1 MRVSYVC
8 SLICAVLVN
17 HAEQVESFQVLSCD
31 VKVLANNN
39 AEASRLKSNKI
50 LSRHSAVMPL
60 QARGSYDDE
69 EPRQFIPE
77 TSFGAD
83 AVPEGQRPVNEYLDV
98 IRAPLFGWASEET
111 GDEGLLKRLGV
122 LYFVAFATVCYPIAG
137 ATFTQ
142 DGYELQ
148 KIAAANVG
156 ALGLVLALIFRLYS
170 GWSYVGT
177 RLKSS
182 VIEFEE
188 TGWYDG
194 DIEKKTQKEKMRD
207 QLLYEEN
214 VKPVVDRITQFGL
227 YCGGMTAASVLILN
241 VALSANPMFD
251 NYDPDMLQR
260 LAYDDKLAETAQRN
274 NQLRPAYCDSRYYR
288 AVANGGQGCGN

>member
-8 SLICAVLVN
+8 PLICAVVVDQAKQ
-17 HAEQVESFQVLSCD
+17 AECFQVFSCD
-31 VKVLANNN
+31 RKSLANNS
-39 AEASRLKSNKI
+39 ARASRLQNNKI
-50 LSRHSAVMPL
+50 SSRHSTVMPL
-60 QARGSYDDE
+60 QARRGYDDE
-69 EPRQFIPE
+69 EPTQFIPE

-111 GDEGLLKRLGV
+111 GDEGLLKRLGI

-156 ALGLVLALIFRLYS
+156 ALGLVLSLIFRLYS

-177 RLKSS
+177 RLQSS

-194 DIEKKTQKEKMRD
+194 DVERKTKKEKMRD
-207 QLLYEEN
+207 QLLYEDN

-227 YCGGMTAASVLILN
+227 YCGGITAASVVILN
-241 VALSANPMFD
+241 VALSVNPMFD
-251 NYDPDMLQR
+251 NYDPAMLER
-260 LAYDDKLAETAQRN
+260 LAFDDKLAEKAQKA

-288 AVANGGQGCGN
+288 AVANGGQGCEN

>member
-8 SLICAVLVN
+8 SLICTVLVN
-17 HAEQVESFQVLSCD
+17 NAKQVESFNSEV
-31 VKVLANNN
+31 
-39 AEASRLKSNKI
+39 SRLKDNKI
-50 LSRHSAVMPL
+50 FSRHAAIVPL
-60 QARGSYDDE
+60 QARREFRFSDDE
-69 EPRQFIPE
+69 EPTPTQFIPE

-111 GDEGLLKRLGV
+111 GDEGLLKRLGI
-122 LYFVAFATVCYPIAG
+122 LYLVAFGTICYPIAG

-148 KIAAANVG
+148 KLAAANVG
-156 ALGLVLALIFRLYS
+156 ALGLVLALIIRLYS

-177 RLKSS
+177 RLQSS

-194 DIEKKTQKEKMRD
+194 DIEKKTKKEKMRD
-207 QLLYEEN
+207 QLLYEDN

-227 YCGGMTAASVLILN
+227 YCGGMTAASVLLFN
-241 VALSANPMFD
+241 VAISANPMYD
-251 NYDPDMLQR
+251 NYDAAMLER
-260 LAYDDKLAETAQRN
+260 LAYDDKLASKAQEA

-288 AVANGGQGCGN
+288 ALANGGQGCD